1 MPTKKYLLEE
11 ARDLCWDLITETG
24 LRGAG
29 APCKLGKGR
38 SARAKMCRLG
48 GGGGWQW

>member
-1 MPTKKYLLEE
+1 M
-11 ARDLCWDLITETG
+11 CWDLITESG

-29 APCKLGKGR
+29 APRKLGEGR

-48 GGGGWQW
+48 WTLKKKPISSGRSI